1 MKRFVIE
8 FVSGAWD
15 GNRLDS
21 ESEDREERG
30 LAHALYFKTADG
42 QIGQEID
49 VECEQTRHFAESHG
63 WSLADDFGRPLQPHY
78 QIIDR
83 RDEAERIVILAKQ
96 H

>member
-15 GNRLDS
+15 GNLLDS
-21 ESEDREERG
+21 ESDDREERG
-30 LAHALYFKTADG
+30 LAHALYFKTSDG
-42 QIGQEID
+42 QIGQDID
-49 VECEQTRHFAESHG
+49 VECDQTRKFVEGRG
-63 WSLADDFGRPLQPHY
+63 WPLADDFGRPLRPHY

-83 RDEAERIVILAKQ
+83 RDEAERIVIVAKQ

>member
-1 MKRFVIE
+1 MKRFVFE
-8 FVSGAWD
+8 FIHGAWD
-15 GNRLDS
+15 GNTLDS

-30 LAHALYFKTADG
+30 LAHALFFKTSDG

-49 VECEQTRHFAESHG
+49 TECDQTLKFAQSHG
-63 WSLADDFGRPLQPHY
+63 WSLADDFGRAVHPHY